1 MIEDNIKQLKKKV
14 ADELETI
21 CNRMASYN
29 KVDATLTEKT
39 LIETL
44 SYLRLAD
51 NALEKGF
58 VKDAC
63 DEIDQQLN
71 YYYN

>member
-1 MIEDNIKQLKKKV
+1 MVKDNIKQLKGKI

-21 CNRMASYN
+21 CTRMASYN

-58 VKDAC
+58 VNDAC
-63 DEIDQQLN
+63 NEIEQQFN